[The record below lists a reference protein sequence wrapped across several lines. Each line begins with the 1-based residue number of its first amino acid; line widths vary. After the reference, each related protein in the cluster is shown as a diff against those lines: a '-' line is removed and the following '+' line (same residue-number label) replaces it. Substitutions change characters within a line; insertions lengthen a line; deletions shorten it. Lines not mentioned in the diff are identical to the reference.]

1 MNENIKAMVS
11 ELKREFPDNYGNGTK
26 GLYFEISDN
35 HYFEYGVDKEFTEQ
49 HFSDIWIRYKGNGF
63 KIIYENDLE
72 CEIETEYYP
81 NLENLEAI
89 GRIINIVGK
98 NLSKINF
105 DY

>member
-1 MNENIKAMVS
+1 MQDMQMQ
-11 ELKREFPDNYGNGTK
+11 ELIDSVMLAG
-26 GLYFEISDN
+26 
-35 HYFEYGVDKEFTEQ
+35 
-49 HFSDIWIRYKGNGF
+49 